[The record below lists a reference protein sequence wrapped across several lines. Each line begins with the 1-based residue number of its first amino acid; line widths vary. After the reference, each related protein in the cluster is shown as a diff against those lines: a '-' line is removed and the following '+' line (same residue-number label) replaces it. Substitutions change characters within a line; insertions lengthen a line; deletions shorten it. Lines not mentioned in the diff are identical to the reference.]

1 MEGSAFTLEGGC
13 FDPLVENRALV
24 TLASSPGLEWG
35 RERTGTQNPKP
46 AGTEFAMWDKGCC

>member
-24 TLASSPGLEWG
+24 TLASSPGLE
-35 RERTGTQNPKP
+35 
-46 AGTEFAMWDKGCC
+46 